1 MDVKFTKTLYLKD
14 NIIKNKKYST
24 AKYITS
30 KLIVENFDKKYI
42 IEVENFIIGSCDYYY
57 ILDYFNALGINNI
70 FQKEKFETYALFA

>member
-14 NIIKNKKYST
+14 NIIKNKRYST

-30 KLIVENFDKKYI
+30 KLIIENFDKKHI
-42 IEVENFIIGSCDYYY
+42 IEVENFIISSCNYGY

-70 FQKEKFETYALFA
+70 IQKEKFETYALFA